1 MLGALA
7 QHRRLRDFTE
17 GVCSEEEVGEMINRL
32 IGFVTHGFIN
42 GINSSPTE

>member
-32 IGFVTHGFIN
+32 IRFVTHGFVKAY
-42 GINSSPTE
+42 NSSSTE